1 MRWAIDF
8 SIPASPFPISHTSK
22 VLSLG
27 SCFAQTIGSKMQA
40 AKFDVLV
47 NPFGTLFHPFN
58 LADLL
63 KQALAQA
70 PMNPDGVV
78 KREGVFVHYAAH
90 SEVKGATRA
99 ELEENY
105 TRQLLCLHHSLEKA
119 THLVLTLGTAWIY
132 QHRDY
137 GRVANCHKQPA
148 SLFEKKLTSLEE
160 MATDLREVMEK
171 LLHVNPNLKIILT
184 LSPVRHIK
192 EGISENQL
200 SKSLLRVL
208 CAQLAQQLEPVTYFP
223 AYEILVDELRDY
235 RFYKSD
241 LVHPSEEAENYIWE
255 KWQNFSFS
263 SETQQKVA
271 EIQKIQ
277 LELAH
282 RSFNPDSEA
291 HRKFLQNLLGKL
303 ERMQVEVDFSEEIQE
318 VKSRLDAPFSK

>member
-1 MRWAIDF
+1 MRWSIDF
-8 SIPASPFPISHTSK
+8 PIPASPFSISYTSK

-47 NPFGTLFHPFN
+47 NPFGTLFHPLN

-63 KQALAQA
+63 KQAIPAA
-70 PMNPDGVV
+70 PMNSAGVV
-78 KREGVFVHYAAH
+78 EREGVFVHYAAH
-90 SEVKGATRA
+90 SDVKGGSLA
-99 ELEENY
+99 ELEDNY
-105 TRQLLCLHHSLEKA
+105 TRQMLALHHSLKEA

-132 QHRDY
+132 QHKEF

-148 SLFEKKLTSLEE
+148 ALFEKKLSSLEE
-160 MATDLREVMEK
+160 LEKGLRPVLK
-171 LLHVNPNLKIILT
+171 LLTEQNPNLKIILT
-184 LSPVRHIK
+184 LSPVRHTK

-200 SKSLLRVL
+200 SKSLLRVH
-208 CAQLAQQLEPVTYFP
+208 CAQLEQQLEAVTYFP

-255 KWQNFSFS
+255 KWQQFSFGP
-263 SETQQKVA
+263 ETQQKVA

-282 RSFNPDSEA
+282 RSFNPGSEA

-303 ERMQVEVDFSEEIQE
+303 ERMQGEFDFSEEIQD
-318 VKSRLDAPFSK
+318 VKSRLQH